1 MIISKKIVITF
12 IIIFLALWAFN
23 KSWASPPAQG
33 DEIFVEFETR
43 GEEAFET
50 AEAAPKPWFYH
61 NDEFVLWNNSFSG
74 QLSLLKPKYNLKTNF
89 KENANFK
96 RKNSAGFGWFF
107 RSGGRAESYIGFLQL
122 DHSSDLTA
130 TGDLNYD
137 IEFDGRKFN
146 VKNGAANVHF
156 SLKIDAFDF
165 LIFRRL
171 KNTAWGHINF
181 LYGFR
186 AMQSELIVKDINS
199 AVSASYSKVLPLPN
213 FGFDAR
219 YDIAPR
225 LSAYGLLSGF
235 ALRSGDRSGRFNNL
249 HLALEYDFEN
259 IRKTGVNM
267 TLAAGYKEQYV
278 EAVIDQNKYVI
289 RHQGPV
295 MKLIAKF

>member
-1 MIISKKIVITF
+1 MIIFKKFVIVF
-12 IIIFLALWAFN
+12 IIILLTLWTIN
-23 KSWASPPAQG
+23 KSWASTPAEG
-33 DEIFVEFETR
+33 DEIFIEFETC
-43 GEEAFET
+43 GEDACETIET
-50 AEAAPKPWFYH
+50 AAKPWFYH
-61 NDEFVLWNNSFSG
+61 NDEFFLWNNSFSG

-146 VKNGAANVHF
+146 VKNGTANVHF

-165 LIFRRL
+165 LVFRRL
-171 KNTAWGHINF
+171 KNTAWGYINF

-219 YDIAPR
+219 YNIAPR
-225 LSAYGLLSGF
+225 LSASGLLSGF
-235 ALRSGDRSGRFNNL
+235 ALRSGDRGGRFNNL
-249 HLALEYDFEN
+249 YLALEYDYKN
-259 IRKTGVNM
+259 VRKTGVNM
-267 TLAAGYKEQYV
+267 TLSGGYREQYV
-278 EAVIDQNKYVI
+278 QAVIDQNKYVI

-295 MKLIAKF
+295 MKIIAKF